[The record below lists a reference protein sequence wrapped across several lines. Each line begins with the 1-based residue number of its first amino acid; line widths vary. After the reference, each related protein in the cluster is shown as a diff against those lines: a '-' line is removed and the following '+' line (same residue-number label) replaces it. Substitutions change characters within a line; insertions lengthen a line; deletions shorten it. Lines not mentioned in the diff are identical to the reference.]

1 MMKLTIAT
9 SARKNKIILYSTTN
23 KDGYRIYKSKK
34 NLCENCPNLKRFTGS
49 NTNQKVITRHIWQ
62 YYLDYCK

>member
-49 NTNQKVITRHIWQ
+49 NTN
-62 YYLDYCK
+62 